1 MSTLTS
7 RVVAGCAR
15 SPGIREI
22 SRGGAPGRVARRRAP
37 HSPSRSSS
45 TTRMSPVRAS
55 AGPVD
60 GFVPAIDAAARDVAA
75 SIPPLASSSL
85 SVTHPIADVA
95 VDAWSVSGGTTL
107 GVRFAGVET
116 KLFQAGLLPYLVY
129 LYFLGKDEANTPPAS
144 NFGARFL
151 LLFVFATIPAG
162 ITAKTKYGDILAN
175 VDLLHGSSESL
186 LTVSNFLFAFG
197 FAAALADATATTGG
211 GSVMMGERDVA
222 TEGERDA
229 RMSAPAAL
237 FTFLAA
243 AGSGCA
249 ALAFAGQSAGLA
261 SALHEPSNA
270 LSVPTWAVHVSSVTE
285 WSVAMRLVWV
295 YAGVSGNAGW
305 RNLSFAMA
313 PFLASGFAACTFHL
327 FYNAPAI
334 NALVPLQALLTL
346 TGNCACGLAAWSIVK
361 EGERLE
367 TTEGGWV
374 NQTLTDS
381 EFASSPDAFDW
392 APRPT
397 LGSVLKLAAWST
409 IGAAGVKYAPLLCGD
424 FFLTPTYEKALAI
437 VAAPTLVWSFIV
449 FTTPGSSGAGDVG
462 DDSPADSFWSNLSM
476 DKVKSYGKAGTVSYV
491 LVELAFWAIA
501 FPVAFGWYGVA
512 EGTWLDI
519 SDPADKARL
528 FGAGAVFINGVRAL
542 VPLRLAAAIAL
553 APAVESAMGGDAD
566 ESDES
571 DDV

>member
-1 MSTLTS
+1 M
-7 RVVAGCAR
+7 
-15 SPGIREI
+15 I
-22 SRGGAPGRVARRRAP
+22 
-37 HSPSRSSS
+37 
-45 TTRMSPVRAS
+45 TRPVRAS

-75 SIPPLASSSL
+75 STPPLATSSL
-85 SVTHPIADVA
+85 HRVDPIADVA

-129 LYFLGKDEANTPPAS
+129 LYFLGKDEARTPPAS

-211 GSVMMGERDVA
+211 GGSVTRGERDVA
-222 TEGERDA
+222 NDEEGERDMSA

-261 SALHEPSNA
+261 VALHEPSNA

-346 TGNCACGLAAWSIVK
+346 TGNCACGLAAWFIVK

-367 TTEGGWV
+367 TIEGGSSLGV
-374 NQTLTDS
+374 DQTLTTDS
-381 EFASSPDAFDW
+381 EFASSPGAFDW

-397 LGSVLKLAAWST
+397 LGSVLKLAVWST
-409 IGAAGVKYAPLLCGD
+409 IGAAGVKYGELLCGD

-462 DDSPADSFWSNLSM
+462 EDSPADSFWSNLSM

-519 SDPADKARL
+519 SDPADKARV

-571 DDV
+571 DE

>member
-1 MSTLTS
+1 MMVTRMTVS
-7 RVVAGCAR
+7 
-15 SPGIREI
+15 I
-22 SRGGAPGRVARRRAP
+22 RRA
-37 HSPSRSSS
+37 R
-45 TTRMSPVRAS
+45 PVRAS

-197 FAAALADATATTGG
+197 FAAALADATATTRGG
-211 GSVMMGERDVA
+211 ASVMRGERDVA
-222 TEGERDA
+222 NDEEGERKMSA

-249 ALAFAGQSAGLA
+249 ALAYAGQSAGLA
-261 SALHEPSNA
+261 VALHEPSNA

-295 YAGVSGNAGW
+295 YAGVSGNGGW

-374 NQTLTDS
+374 DQTLTSDS
-381 EFASSPDAFDW
+381 ELRLTPDAFDW

-397 LGSVLKLAAWST
+397 LGSVLKLAAWSA

>member
-424 FFLTPTYEKALAI
+424 FFLTPTYEKALAV

>member
-1 MSTLTS
+1 
-7 RVVAGCAR
+7 
-15 SPGIREI
+15 
-22 SRGGAPGRVARRRAP
+22 
-37 HSPSRSSS
+37 
-45 TTRMSPVRAS
+45 MSPVRAS

>member
-1 MSTLTS
+1 M
-7 RVVAGCAR
+7 V
-15 SPGIREI
+15 
-22 SRGGAPGRVARRRAP
+22 
-37 HSPSRSSS
+37 
-45 TTRMSPVRAS
+45 TRPVRAS

-60 GFVPAIDAAARDVAA
+60 GFIPAIDAAARDVAA
-75 SIPPLASSSL
+75 SNPPLATSSL
-85 SVTHPIADVA
+85 HRVDPIADVA

-129 LYFLGKDEANTPPAS
+129 LYFLGKDEARTPPAS

-197 FAAALADATATTGG
+197 FAAALADATATNGG
-211 GSVMMGERDVA
+211 GSVMRGDGDGANAE
-222 TEGERDA
+222 ERDA

-295 YAGVSGNAGW
+295 YAGVSGNGGW

-367 TTEGGWV
+367 TTEGGSSFGG
-374 NQTLTDS
+374 NQTLTTDS
-381 EFASSPDAFDW
+381 ELRLTPDAFDW

-397 LGSVLKLAAWST
+397 LGSVLKLAAWSA

>member
-1 MSTLTS
+1 MMVTRMMVS
-7 RVVAGCAR
+7 
-15 SPGIREI
+15 I
-22 SRGGAPGRVARRRAP
+22 RRA
-37 HSPSRSSS
+37 R
-45 TTRMSPVRAS
+45 PVRAS

-75 SIPPLASSSL
+75 STPPLATSSL
-85 SVTHPIADVA
+85 HRVDPIADVA

-129 LYFLGKDEANTPPAS
+129 LYFLGKDEARTPPAS

-211 GSVMMGERDVA
+211 GGSVTRGERDVA
-222 TEGERDA
+222 NDEEGERDMSA

-261 SALHEPSNA
+261 VALHEPSNA

-367 TTEGGWV
+367 TIEGGSSLGV
-374 NQTLTDS
+374 DQTLTTDS
-381 EFASSPDAFDW
+381 EFASSPGAFDW

-397 LGSVLKLAAWST
+397 LGSVLKLAVWST
-409 IGAAGVKYAPLLCGD
+409 IGAAGVKYGELLCGD

>member
-1 MSTLTS
+1 M
-7 RVVAGCAR
+7 
-15 SPGIREI
+15 I
-22 SRGGAPGRVARRRAP
+22 
-37 HSPSRSSS
+37 
-45 TTRMSPVRAS
+45 TRPVRAS

-60 GFVPAIDAAARDVAA
+60 GFIPAIDAAARDVAA
-75 SIPPLASSSL
+75 SNPPLATSSL
-85 SVTHPIADVA
+85 HRVDPIADVA

-129 LYFLGKDEANTPPAS
+129 LYFLGKDEARTPPAS

-186 LTVSNFLFAFG
+186 LTASNFLFAFG
-197 FAAALADATATTGG
+197 FAAALADATATNGG
-211 GSVMMGERDVA
+211 GSVMRGDGDGANDE
-222 TEGERDA
+222 ERDA

-295 YAGVSGNAGW
+295 YAGVIGNGGW

-374 NQTLTDS
+374 DQTLTSDS
-381 EFASSPDAFDW
+381 ELRLTPDAFDW

-397 LGSVLKLAAWST
+397 LGSVLKLAAWSA

-476 DKVKSYGKAGTVSYV
+476 DKVNSYGKAGTVSYV